1 MTSKKSSL
9 YYVDMQHVFDNYC
22 LSYNIPHKEMY
33 GSKRRDS
40 LSTKR
45 MQLMWLLYESCSPT
59 YYKLSKFLGKDRT
72 TIRNAVAKVEALR
85 ATDSDVLLETNLWLN
100 VFKGNANGSNSSI
113 EKVTTKNRH
122 ALVEINPDDNIIKMV
137 VINA

>member
-1 MTSKKSSL
+1 MTREQSSL
-9 YYVDMQHVFDNYC
+9 IYINLKHVFDNYC
-22 LSYNIPHKEMY
+22 LSYNIPHKEML

-40 LSTKR
+40 LSNRR

-59 YYKLSKFLGKDRT
+59 YYKLSQFLGKDRT
-72 TIRNAVAKVEALR
+72 TIRNAIAKVEALR
-85 ATDSDVLLETNLWLN
+85 AKDSDVLLETNLWLN
-100 VFKGNANGSNSSI
+100 VFKGNGSNSSI